1 MSDMN
6 VGGESEQAPQFAPSS
21 INSVTT
27 ASEPPIVGAQD
38 DFSTGASTKYPGTG
52 FADRVKER
60 ISSSAVARKAGLAD
74 RIDEF
79 AESLNRSSQEFAG
92 KQDWIADA
100 IARGGAE
107 VGLLANSLRD
117 ADLGELLRQ
126 AQLFARRKPAMFLG
140 ASLAA
145 GFAVARV
152 GKIVAADLSRD
163 DLPVMPEVGHGQ
175 H

>member
-1 MSDMN
+1 MSDIK
-6 VGGESEQAPQFAPSS
+6 VDSEGEQVQHFAPSS
-21 INSVTT
+21 TGFVSA

-38 DFSTGASTKYPGTG
+38 ALSTGASTTQSGTS
-52 FADRVKER
+52 FAGRVKDR
-60 ISSSAVARKAGLAD
+60 ISSSAVERKAGLAD

-79 AESLNRSSQEFAG
+79 AESLNRSSREFAG

-107 VGLLANSLRD
+107 VGSLANSLRD
-117 ADLGELLRQ
+117 ADVGELLRQ
-126 AQLFARRKPAMFLG
+126 VQLFARRKPALFIG

-152 GKIVAADLSRD
+152 GKIVAADLNRD